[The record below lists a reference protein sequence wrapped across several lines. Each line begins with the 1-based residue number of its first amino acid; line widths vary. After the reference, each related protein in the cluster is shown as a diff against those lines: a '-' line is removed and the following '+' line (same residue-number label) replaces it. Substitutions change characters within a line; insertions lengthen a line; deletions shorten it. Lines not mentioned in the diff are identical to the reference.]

1 MVPFLKW
8 PGGKRWFIFHHA
20 SLLPKIFDRYV
31 EPFLG
36 GGSVFFHLEPNR
48 SLLADTNAELIDTYR
63 AIREYPTGVWRALR
77 RYHRLHD
84 ADVYYRVRNRFFSKK
99 ISLAARMIYLNRT
112 CFNGIYRVNCDGR
125 FNVPVGTK
133 TSVVLD
139 TDDFAALAQLLRGA
153 ELRTSDFEPVIDDCK
168 KNDLLFVD
176 PPYTVRHNNN
186 GFLKYNETLFSWAD
200 QKRLLRALVRARDR
214 GTLIV
219 ATNADHSSLR
229 RMYREAGFTL
239 QLIERY
245 SSISCNKGSRK
256 QFRELLIQANCPPES
271 SSADDPSRLTR

>member
-8 PGGKRWFIFHHA
+8 PGGKRWFLFHHA
-20 SLLPKIFDRYV
+20 NVLPKTFDRYV

-36 GGSVFFHLEPNR
+36 GGSVFFYLEPKKAV
-48 SLLADTNAELIDTYR
+48 LADTNAELIDTYE
-63 AIREYPTGVWRALR
+63 AIREHPASVWKSLQ

-84 ADVYYRVRNRFFSKK
+84 AGVYYRVRRRFFTNKV
-99 ISLAARMIYLNRT
+99 SLASRMIYLNRT
-112 CFNGIYRVNCDGR
+112 CFNGIYRVNCEGK

-139 TDDFAALAQLLRGA
+139 TDNFTALSHLLKGA
-153 ELRTSDFEPVIDDCK
+153 ELRVSDFEPVIDDCK
-168 KNDLLFVD
+168 RNDLLFVD

-186 GFLKYNETLFSWAD
+186 GFLKYNETLFSWED
-200 QKRLLRALVRARDR
+200 QKRLLRALVRARER
-214 GTLIV
+214 GIMIV

-239 QLIERY
+239 RSIERF
-245 SSISCNKGSRK
+245 SSISCSNDSRK
-256 QFRELLIQANCPPES
+256 QFKELLIQANCPEES
-271 SSADDPSRLTR
+271 S